1 MGLCSK
7 FSFQPIFRRM
17 RGTRLILFCGWFDPT
32 KVEIVIFHA
41 IIPPKSVGGAFV
53 SIEREMAKIAQE
65 EMNKE
70 IDRLKSKFSH
80 QIEGLCRAGF
90 LQDCLDIAIR
100 KMDADITIMCSKGE
114 SDVESKIFG
123 SNAEH
128 CLRRA
133 SYPIFVSPTALP
145 DRMEHLIYATEDG
158 YLQGRT
164 FLTAFF
170 EVLGAENLTLDKLRI
185 VSNSADLEKTYRAE
199 EFLGKEL
206 KLHLHE
212 DKSAIDGIDYWLE
225 LNQQMDAI
233 ILNSHHKKW
242 YDYLL
247 NNSTT
252 KKLAAAIK
260 LPILSLP
267 NLK

>member
-1 MGLCSK
+1 ML
-7 FSFQPIFRRM
+7 
-17 RGTRLILFCGWFDPT
+17 LFHP
-32 KVEIVIFHA
+32 KVC
-41 IIPPKSVGGAFV
+41 GGAFV

-114 SDVESKIFG
+114 SDVESKYIWIECRAIACG
-123 SNAEH
+123 
-128 CLRRA
+128 RA

-170 EVLGAENLTLDKLRI
+170 EVAWGR
-185 VSNSADLEKTYRAE
+185 KT
-199 EFLGKEL
+199 
-206 KLHLHE
+206 
-212 DKSAIDGIDYWLE
+212 
-225 LNQQMDAI
+225 
-233 ILNSHHKKW
+233 
-242 YDYLL
+242 
-247 NNSTT
+247 
-252 KKLAAAIK
+252 
-260 LPILSLP
+260 
-267 NLK
+267 

>member
-1 MGLCSK
+1 MFKILFPTD
-7 FSFQPIFRRM
+7 FSQNARNTIDH
-17 RGTRLILFCGWFDPT
+17 FCGWFDPT

-212 DKSAIDGIDYWLE
+212 DKSAIDGIEYWLE